1 MRQTKVHKKTDMNKT
16 FLGNTAKK
24 FIDQYPERKF
34 FEKSSSHGDII
45 CLSVQLLKKTFCNIF
60 QNGSTKAH
68 DKKNDTRERN
78 ILGDVAKFI
87 LNDFTHKQH
96 ISKCFGQDIISKET
110 HK

>member
-60 QNGSTKAH
+60 QNGSAKAH
-68 DKKNDTRERN
+68 DKKKKMIHVN
-78 ILGDVAKFI
+78 
-87 LNDFTHKQH
+87 
-96 ISKCFGQDIISKET
+96 ET
-110 HK
+110 FWEMLQNLF